1 MRECVRF
8 AGQNTQATVSR
19 LADGWYLS
27 ILVNTDTVLPGKNH
41 RGVLGVDL
49 GVKALAVLSS
59 GDTIAGPK
67 ALRVLMPRLQRLS
80 RAVSRKVKG
89 SANRKKAVMRLGRL
103 HKRITDVRSDGLHKL
118 TTRLATEY
126 DVIGIEDLH
135 VAGMLKNRCLAR
147 AVSDQGWGEF
157 RRQLDYKA
165 AMTGAQVVVVD
176 RWFPSTKTCSGC
188 GALHDMSLSKRRM
201 SCACGLELDRDL
213 NAAINIATLAAS
225 LAVTACGAKG
235 ADGGC
240 KTAVKPFAMKQE
252 ELHEISA

>member
-1 MRECVRF
+1 
-8 AGQNTQATVSR
+8 
-19 LADGWYLS
+19 
-27 ILVNTDTVLPGKNH
+27 
-41 RGVLGVDL
+41 
-49 GVKALAVLSS
+49 
-59 GDTIAGPK
+59 
-67 ALRVLMPRLQRLS
+67 
-80 RAVSRKVKG
+80 
-89 SANRKKAVMRLGRL
+89 MRLGRL

-188 GALHDMSLSKRRM
+188 GALHDMPLSRRLM
-201 SCACGLELDRDL
+201 SE
-213 NAAINIATLAAS
+213 
-225 LAVTACGAKG
+225 
-235 ADGGC
+235 
-240 KTAVKPFAMKQE
+240 
-252 ELHEISA
+252 